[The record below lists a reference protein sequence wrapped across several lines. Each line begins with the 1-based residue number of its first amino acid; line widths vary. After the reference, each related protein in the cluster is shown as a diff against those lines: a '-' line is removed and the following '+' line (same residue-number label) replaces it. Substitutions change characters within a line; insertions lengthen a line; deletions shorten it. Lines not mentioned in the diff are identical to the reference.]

1 MRLMTFAV
9 ALAALALLGAG
20 CGGGDDSSSAT
31 DTDTT
36 EITDTTATDETT
48 TDETTTDTDTDTNAA
63 DFASEECLKA
73 LGASSEFAQALGNLG
88 SDNEGL
94 AESSQLFEEFA
105 DNAPEEVRADFQ
117 IVAEAYAAYVEVL
130 RGLDLQAGETP
141 SAEQLA
147 AIQEATTSFTDP
159 EVTAASERI
168 QAWGEENCPSG

>member
-36 EITDTTATDETT
+36 EITDTTGTDETT
-48 TDETTTDTDTDTNAA
+48 TDETTTDTETDTNAA
-63 DFASEECLKA
+63 DFASEECLEA
-73 LGASSEFAQALGNLG
+73 LGASSEFAQALASAGTDAESL
-88 SDNEGL
+88 D
-94 AESSQLFEEFA
+94 ESSQLFQDFA

-117 IVAEAYAAYVEVL
+117 TVAEAYAAYVEVL
-130 RGLDLQAGETP
+130 GTIDLQAGETP
-141 SAEQLA
+141 SADQL
-147 AIQEATTSFTDP
+147 QELTEASQSFSDP
-159 EVTAASERI
+159 DVIAASERI